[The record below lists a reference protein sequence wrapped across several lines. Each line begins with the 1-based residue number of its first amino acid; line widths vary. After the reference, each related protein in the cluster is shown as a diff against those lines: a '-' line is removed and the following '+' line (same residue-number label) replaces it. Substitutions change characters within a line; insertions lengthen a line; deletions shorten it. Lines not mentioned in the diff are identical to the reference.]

1 MKKVKENAALGA
13 RVWGSIVIFGLIGQ
27 LAWVVEN
34 MYFNV
39 YLFNEIGGTANDIAA
54 MVAASAITAA
64 VTTLFIGVLSDK
76 LRRRKVFITFG
87 YIIWGIITASF
98 GFITVENTEKLF
110 HTANAVSTAAALVII
125 MDCVMTFFG
134 STASD
139 AAFNSWVTDVTDE
152 KNRGR
157 AEALMQAMPLL
168 AIIIV
173 FGVLDSFK
181 QRGDWQTFFIIVG
194 AATTAGGIL
203 GFFLLKDKPK
213 IEANNDSY
221 FKNIFYGFRPS
232 TVRANKELY
241 ITFAAFCILNIA
253 YQVFMPYIIIYLEL
267 SLGITDYAVP
277 LGVILILAAA
287 ISVVCGRAIDK
298 FGKVKFMIPSIIILI
313 GGFVFMYFATG
324 NNLAL
329 LITAGV
335 IMMGAYLVT
344 SAALSAT
351 IRDYTPKDKVGL
363 FQGIRM
369 VFQVLLPM
377 VIGPYIGAAVIS
389 NNNAT
394 YEELGTVKHIPTS
407 AIFLASAA
415 VAFFAVI
422 PSAVLYVMQ
431 KKKENADTP
440 GTSA

>member
-1 MKKVKENAALGA
+1 MKKSKKKEDALG
-13 RVWGSIVIFGLIGQ
+13 VKIWGSIVLFGLIGQ

-39 YLFNEIGGTANDIAA
+39 YLFNEIGGTAKDIAT

-87 YIIWGIITASF
+87 YVIWGIITASF

-110 HTANAVSTAAALVII
+110 HTANAVSAAAALIII

-139 AAFNSWVTDVTDE
+139 AAFNSWVTDVTNG

-157 AEALMQAMPLL
+157 AEAIMQAMPLL

-173 FGVLDSFK
+173 FGLLDGYK

-194 AATTAGGIL
+194 AATTIGGIL
-203 GFFLLKDKPK
+203 GFFILKDKPK
-213 IEANNDSY
+213 IEANTDSY
-221 FKNIFYGFRPS
+221 FRNIFYGFRPS
-232 TVRANKELY
+232 TVRVNKELY

-267 SLGITDYAVP
+267 SLGITDYAIP
-277 LGVILILAAA
+277 LGVILILAAV
-287 ISVVCGRAIDK
+287 ISVVCGQAIDK
-298 FGKVKFMIPSIIILI
+298 FGKVKFIIPSIIVLI

-324 NNLAL
+324 DSLAV
-329 LITAGV
+329 LIAAGV
-335 IMMGAYLVT
+335 IMMGAYLIT

-351 IRDYTPKDKVGL
+351 IRDYTPEDKVGL

-389 NNNAT
+389 SNSAT
-394 YEELGTVKHIPTS
+394 YEELGSVKHIPTS

-415 VAFFAVI
+415 VAVLAVI
-422 PSAVLYVMQ
+422 PAAVLYAMQ
-431 KKKENADTP
+431 KKKKKE
-440 GTSA
+440 SAVQSA